1 MIEKMKHKTDKR
13 SAKAAKPNLN
23 KSNSL
28 HHLATLNLA
37 SDYIIFSSSFVDIT
51 CYQAYKNC
59 LETVKKTNLRYMNN
73 PISMAKSETDKF
85 MDEFDPS
92 KSNREKKKNK
102 QRRQPEAN
110 KSNGEKR
117 VFEM

>member
-1 MIEKMKHKTDKR
+1 M
-13 SAKAAKPNLN
+13 
-23 KSNSL
+23 
-28 HHLATLNLA
+28 
-37 SDYIIFSSSFVDIT
+37 
-51 CYQAYKNC
+51 
-59 LETVKKTNLRYMNN
+59 
-73 PISMAKSETDKF
+73 SETDKF